1 MDYGAQVLS
10 HPFIV
15 DAAEN
20 HFIPVCVY
28 NNTSGDEDA
37 RVLKSFKEPAWNN
50 PVVRIMDYRKG
61 KLAERIGKEWTV
73 HALST
78 AMVKALE
85 KNKDK
90 IPIYLELLAEEQI
103 SRARGVETAVFGM
116 G

>member
-10 HPFIV
+10 HPLIV
-15 DAAEN
+15 DAADH

-28 NNTSGDEDA
+28 NNTAGDDDA

-50 PVVRIMDYRKG
+50 PVVRIMDFRKRE
-61 KLAERIGKEWTV
+61 LADRITERWTV
-73 HALST
+73 EALSS
-78 AMVKALE
+78 AMVEALG

-90 IPIYLELLAEEQI
+90 VPTFLKLLAEEET
-103 SRARGVETAVFGM
+103 SKARGVETAVFGM